1 MPDRGARRITRTH
14 ARPAIRD
21 VIAERVFQ
29 RADGREVRVEVGRP
43 REVRKG
49 EWECEFRVLGVGHS
63 KVYSLPGSDSLEA
76 LQLALGMMAVQVESY
91 QQEHGLTLMGGS
103 YLALMKPDFAAMMRE
118 IEATPEFPEIAE
130 AIGDVWQEMTG
141 RPLRRGA
148 YKSVPRNG

>member
-1 MPDRGARRITRTH
+1 MSRKR

-29 RADGREVRVEVGRP
+29 RANGREVRAEVGRP
-43 REVRKG
+43 RRKANG
-49 EWECEFRVLGVGHS
+49 DWVCEFRVLGVGHS

-76 LQLALGMMAVQVESY
+76 LQLALAMMAVQLESY

-118 IEATPEFPEIAE
+118 IEATPEFPQVVE
-130 AIGDVWQEMTG
+130 AIGDGWEEMTG
-141 RPLRRGA
+141 EPLRSRA
-148 YKSVPRNG
+148 RT